1 MKSCGPQRARAVTG
15 TVCAKKNPDEISL
28 LPTRT
33 RTNNDPR
40 YQVPYVSV
48 TLRYPVP
55 TRCPVKATSGDI
67 CALHRRLSLFLANNA
82 QSIWSRHDVVF
93 ACVSLSDLTRTQKAK
108 KVIRV
113 PFLAPAVGF
122 ETFVPS
128 TIISSIAGNV
138 VSSGGSE
145 EGGAATRN
153 RKRRNRRNRSRKK
166 AEENEVAPEED
177 SHDVEQSKSRSQSF
191 TENANMTYQNS
202 PNGVN
207 SSHPKVSKDAL
218 QSVELQKATKQ
229 WFSEID
235 ADDRAV
241 ALGFVDGPIFS
252 VFSKLALSSSKPSPI
267 PNPNAGE
274 PTTDKPKSK
283 GQYKFYV
290 HVPLNLERSSCF
302 LRRNQFFFFVAKNLW
317 VVVAVLNF
325 SHKPIRYTFVFP
337 FVDYFIDWEA
347 KVSFKDV
354 EKLLREEMGLS
365 DSVSRQNGVSSEYK
379 QETTDSSINYP
390 VESLAKGGGSA
401 ATEAEQYVEDV
412 ESDAFRIRGSDE
424 SATTTVT
431 MKSEG
436 GEEESGGENGKNT
449 QESKKAA
456 IPSISSENTKSPLA
470 RKVSDLMEKVCVI
483 FPSAFNLVSSDA
495 VQDFHPFITLQPS
508 YLRSINGEDLLF
520 TFDEIMPTLASNSS
534 TFLPDQLSNSS
545 WIDAVRNYCDET
557 LSIPLYMLLLLRF
570 RNSVSHAF
578 HKSASLNDGSARS
591 ENGDEEKKESSQ
603 SDSAPSKEL
612 YDVNGSLESAESHSI
627 PTANGESKAA
637 DSHIW
642 LLRSLLSRLST
653 MNSVESEKLGEISSP
668 LLSYIPQLSQ
678 ENHLLE
684 DVLIIR
690 LSTLT
695 QCLKDVGPRIDE
707 ELRRI
712 NEAIHEVV
720 QRASV
725 DLPLGEAKQGKV
737 LNTDVGSLATT
748 TWNLD
753 EKSGESFDGQFELQ
767 TTSSAASQSPT
778 GKKNSKKKKK
788 KKVRTITAVNGIFG
802 FGKY

>member
-40 YQVPYVSV
+40 YKVPYVSV

-302 LRRNQFFFFVAKNLW
+302 SVTKSILLFRCEKPLGSRRCIELLSQAHLVYLC
-317 VVVAVLNF
+317 F
-325 SHKPIRYTFVFP
+325 SVCRLFHRLGSQGSIQRR
-337 FVDYFIDWEA
+337 
-347 KVSFKDV
+347 
-354 EKLLREEMGLS
+354 REVIAG
-365 DSVSRQNGVSSEYK
+365 RNG
-379 QETTDSSINYP
+379 
-390 VESLAKGGGSA
+390 
-401 ATEAEQYVEDV
+401 
-412 ESDAFRIRGSDE
+412 AFRFRF
-424 SATTTVT
+424 T
-431 MKSEG
+431 SEWCF
-436 GEEESGGENGKNT
+436 
-449 QESKKAA
+449 
-456 IPSISSENTKSPLA
+456 L
-470 RKVSDLMEKVCVI
+470 R
-483 FPSAFNLVSSDA
+483 
-495 VQDFHPFITLQPS
+495 VQTRDHRFI
-508 YLRSINGEDLLF
+508 NK
-520 TFDEIMPTLASNSS
+520 
-534 TFLPDQLSNSS
+534 LP
-545 WIDAVRNYCDET
+545 
-557 LSIPLYMLLLLRF
+557 
-570 RNSVSHAF
+570 
-578 HKSASLNDGSARS
+578 G
-591 ENGDEEKKESSQ
+591 
-603 SDSAPSKEL
+603 
-612 YDVNGSLESAESHSI
+612 
-627 PTANGESKAA
+627 
-637 DSHIW
+637 
-642 LLRSLLSRLST
+642 
-653 MNSVESEKLGEISSP
+653 
-668 LLSYIPQLSQ
+668 
-678 ENHLLE
+678 
-684 DVLIIR
+684 
-690 LSTLT
+690 
-695 QCLKDVGPRIDE
+695 RI
-707 ELRRI
+707 
-712 NEAIHEVV
+712 AC
-720 QRASV
+720 
-725 DLPLGEAKQGKV
+725 
-737 LNTDVGSLATT
+737 
-748 TWNLD
+748 
-753 EKSGESFDGQFELQ
+753 
-767 TTSSAASQSPT
+767 
-778 GKKNSKKKKK
+778 
-788 KKVRTITAVNGIFG
+788 
-802 FGKY
+802 